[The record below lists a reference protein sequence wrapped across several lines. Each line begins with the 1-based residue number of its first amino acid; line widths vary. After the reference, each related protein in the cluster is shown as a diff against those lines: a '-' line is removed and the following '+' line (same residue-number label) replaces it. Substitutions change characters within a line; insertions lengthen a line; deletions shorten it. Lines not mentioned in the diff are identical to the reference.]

1 MRPSSSVGAALLL
14 LAAIGACGKQGDRPE
29 ADLPDARAAATQA
42 VPHYSA
48 VLLDGD
54 SVSLEAQRGSPVL
67 LNIWAT
73 WCIPCREEMPLLQKL
88 YEANASRGLRVVGV
102 SVDARGAE
110 DRVRLFRKEFG
121 VTFPIWLDPDERA
134 SFIFR
139 AIGVPATYLIDRE
152 GRIVWRKLGPIEADD
167 RTMQQALEQALAS

>member
-1 MRPSSSVGAALLL
+1 LAAHGAALLFVVS
-14 LAAIGACGKQGDRPE
+14 ACASQQDQPAPAQK
-29 ADLPDARAAATQA
+29 ADASV
-42 VPHYSA
+42 VPAYSA

-54 SVSLEAQRGSPVL
+54 SVSLAAQRGHPVL

-73 WCIPCREEMPLLQKL
+73 WCIPCREEVPLLQKL
-88 YEANASRGLRVVGV
+88 HEAKRGDGLRVIGV

-110 DRVRLFRKEFG
+110 QRIRDFVKEFG

-152 GRIVWRKLGPIEADD
+152 GRMVWRKLGPIEVTDKSMLA
-167 RTMQQALEQALAS
+167 ALDSVLKS